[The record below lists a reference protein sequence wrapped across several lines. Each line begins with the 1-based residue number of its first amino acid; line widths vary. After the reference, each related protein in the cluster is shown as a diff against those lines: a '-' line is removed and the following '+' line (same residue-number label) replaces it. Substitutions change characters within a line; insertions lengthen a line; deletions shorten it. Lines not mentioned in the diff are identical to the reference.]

1 VSAGGRDETVQIT
14 LTREQLGQL
23 TDLLGGGHQHDEQIR
38 EAAAEQA
45 CQGPDNGYAIGYDVG
60 LGTRPEFAAGLFAG
74 LDAGNAERRRV
85 ARDLMDRMTPARR
98 PGRQHDRE
106 AGQ

>member
-1 VSAGGRDETVQIT
+1 VTAAGRDETVQIT

-23 TDLLGGGHQHDEQIR
+23 TELLGNGHQHDEQIR
-38 EAAAEQA
+38 EVAAEQA
-45 CQGPDNGYAIGYDVG
+45 CQGHGNGYALGYDVG
-60 LGTRPEFAAGLFAG
+60 LGTRPEFAAGLLAG

-85 ARDLMDRMTPARR
+85 ARDLMDRMAPARR
-98 PGRQHDRE
+98 QGRQHDRE